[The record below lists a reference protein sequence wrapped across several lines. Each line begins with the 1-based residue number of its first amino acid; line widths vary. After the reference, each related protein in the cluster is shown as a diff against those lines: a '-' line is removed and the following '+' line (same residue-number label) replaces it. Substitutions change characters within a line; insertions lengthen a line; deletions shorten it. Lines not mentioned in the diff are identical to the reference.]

1 MQTLNQLYAALQQLA
16 QARNEQASAGK
27 LNEQH
32 QEQPQQVIMKVDS
45 MESPAQLSSPT
56 ESIATSAEDSSN
68 VLAENLSVES
78 SSTHQSTSTEVSSS
92 YAGSSTAGS
101 TAGSPTQ
108 LDDSQ
113 KAALQQILSSRL
125 NILTGAAGT
134 GKTFTVKT
142 VLSELLKSYDQRSIF
157 ITAFTGK
164 AVLNLINTF
173 KSDPALTALA
183 TQSMTIH
190 KFLAFKPEFF
200 DEPDLNGKL
209 VRRRRFVPTYNSIN
223 KRSDCKVLIID
234 EVSMVD
240 TKLMLQLVTA
250 LDTGSLDKL
259 ILVGDINQLQPVI
272 GSTSLAFFANH
283 PACQVSVLNEVHRQ
297 ANGNDIVEVAHL
309 IKQADLLKLKQ
320 VAADNKCKN
329 VKFIRVENYIDLY
342 RVIELINQKY
352 QLKLLEHQDVII
364 TPNNV
369 GATGQEILNQRLNKQ
384 LKIDRYLIQC
394 GVAIKLIGVGDNIMF
409 TKNDYERGFINGT
422 VGRVIAVNPLYE
434 QQHNADAS
442 ANMGHS
448 LLSSTSSTKSNLTK
462 SNLQNA
468 QCNAQ
473 TSIDALSA
481 NSISLD
487 DLITSIGEEYAA
499 KASDEV
505 NELES
510 EKGFYEKQATHSV
523 LIEYEDI
530 YGDIRQTTFESI
542 GDISSLILANAMTC
556 YKAQGSTYSRCI
568 VNLVDIGGAGIN
580 NEYAYTAVT
589 RASDY
594 VWIIFNER
602 GLQKIKS
609 RQLAGTSD
617 QEKINNLILK
627 EQKESANP
635 ISSINLQSHCNEVD
649 SLSPAEVIKS
659 FCNNLTS
666 AINIKD

>member
-1 MQTLNQLYAALQQLA
+1 MQTLNQLYAALQQL
-16 QARNEQASAGK
+16 
-27 LNEQH
+27 
-32 QEQPQQVIMKVDS
+32 QQV
-45 MESPAQLSSPT
+45 QLNSPT
-56 ESIATSAEDSSN
+56 
-68 VLAENLSVES
+68 
-78 SSTHQSTSTEVSSS
+78 SSTPTSDSLDSI
-92 YAGSSTAGS
+92 
-101 TAGSPTQ
+101 AGSPSSQ

-209 VRRRRFVPTYNSIN
+209 VRKRRFVPTYNSIN

-240 TKLMLQLVTA
+240 TKLMLQLVAA

-320 VAADNKCKN
+320 VAADNQCKN

-369 GATGQEILNQRLNKQ
+369 GATGQEVLNQRLNKQ

-434 QQHNADAS
+434 QQANSQNTS
-442 ANMGHS
+442 AQGN
-448 LLSSTSSTKSNLTK
+448 T
-462 SNLQNA
+462 
-468 QCNAQ
+468 Q
-473 TSIDALSA
+473 TSIDVSGA

-635 ISSINLQSHCNEVD
+635 ISSIKLQNNSYEVD
-649 SLSPAEVIKS
+649 ALSPAEVIKS

-666 AINIKD
+666 EINLRKGIN

>member
-1 MQTLNQLYAALQQLA
+1 MQTLNQLYAALQQLHLKQA
-16 QARNEQASAGK
+16 QPQV
-27 LNEQH
+27 QH
-32 QEQPQQVIMKVDS
+32 QVQATMQAT
-45 MESPAQLSSPT
+45 MESPAQLNSSAESSP
-56 ESIATSAEDSSN
+56 A
-68 VLAENLSVES
+68 ES
-78 SSTHQSTSTEVSSS
+78 SSTQVTSSSSTSL
-92 YAGSSTAGS
+92 GS
-101 TAGSPTQ
+101 TAAGSPSSQ

-320 VAADNKCKN
+320 VAADNQCKN
-329 VKFIRVENYIDLY
+329 VKFIKVENYIDLY

-409 TKNDYERGFINGT
+409 TKNDYARGFINGT

-434 QQHNADAS
+434 QQANSPTSTNAMQS
-442 ANMGHS
+442 A
-448 LLSSTSSTKSNLTK
+448 TQSNLK
-462 SNLQNA
+462 N
-468 QCNAQ
+468 

-481 NSISLD
+481 SSISLD

-666 AINIKD
+666 TINIRD

>member
-1 MQTLNQLYAALQQLA
+1 MQTLNQLYAALQQLHLH
-16 QARNEQASAGK
+16 EQKVQLNVASSTQTQVTSNASA
-27 LNEQH
+27 
-32 QEQPQQVIMKVDS
+32 DS
-45 MESPAQLSSPT
+45 LST
-56 ESIATSAEDSSN
+56 
-68 VLAENLSVES
+68 
-78 SSTHQSTSTEVSSS
+78 SSS
-92 YAGSSTAGS
+92 YSNL
-101 TAGSPTQ
+101 
-108 LDDSQ
+108 LDQSQ
-113 KAALQQILSSRL
+113 RAALQQILSSRL

-183 TQSMTIH
+183 NQSMTIH

-209 VRRRRFVPTYNSIN
+209 VRHRRFVPTYNSIN

-320 VAADNKCKN
+320 VAADNQCKN

-434 QQHNADAS
+434 QQLNTGAS
-442 ANMGHS
+442 AGAQGNS
-448 LLSSTSSTKSNLTK
+448 
-462 SNLQNA
+462 QNT
-468 QCNAQ
+468 QCNSQ
-473 TSIDALSA
+473 DTSQ
-481 NSISLD
+481 NTVNVGSISLD

-510 EKGFYEKQATHSV
+510 EKGFYERQATHSV

-627 EQKESANP
+627 EQKESSSS
-635 ISSINLQSHCNEVD
+635 ISSINLQNHFTDAD

-666 AINIKD
+666 GINLRD

>member
-1 MQTLNQLYAALQQLA
+1 MQTLNQLYAALQQLHLHEQKA
-16 QARNEQASAGK
+16 QAQQVQPK
-27 LNEQH
+27 QV
-32 QEQPQQVIMKVDS
+32 QPQMQLQMQAT
-45 MESPAQLSSPT
+45 MESPAQLSSPAEIAPA
-56 ESIATSAEDSSN
+56 ESSSTSAESDSN
-68 VLAENLSVES
+68 VSTET
-78 SSTHQSTSTEVSSS
+78 SSTHQSTSTEVSSA
-92 YAGSSTAGS
+92 YANYSSL
-101 TAGSPTQ
+101 
-108 LDDSQ
+108 LDQSQ
-113 KAALQQILSSRL
+113 RAALQQILSSRL

-320 VAADNKCKN
+320 VAADNQCKN

-434 QQHNADAS
+434 QQSNADAN
-442 ANMGHS
+442 A
-448 LLSSTSSTKSNLTK
+448 TS
-462 SNLQNA
+462 A
-468 QCNAQ
+468 QCNSQ
-473 TSIDALSA
+473 GNSQNVQGNLQDTSQ
-481 NSISLD
+481 NTVNVGSISLD

-510 EKGFYEKQATHSV
+510 EKGFYERQATHSV

-627 EQKESANP
+627 EQKESASP
-635 ISSINLQSHCNEVD
+635 ISSINLQNQFQDSD

-666 AINIKD
+666 VINLK

>member
-1 MQTLNQLYAALQQLA
+1 MQTLNQLYAALQQLHL
-16 QARNEQASAGK
+16 QK
-27 LNEQH
+27 V
-32 QEQPQQVIMKVDS
+32 QPQVQ
-45 MESPAQLSSPT
+45 PQLSSPT
-56 ESIATSAEDSSN
+56 ESLHAESTPTEGSPTESSSTQVTSA
-68 VLAENLSVES
+68 ES
-78 SSTHQSTSTEVSSS
+78 SSTHQYTSSTSLD
-92 YAGSSTAGS
+92 STAGS
-101 TAGSPTQ
+101 TAGSTTSSQ

-320 VAADNKCKN
+320 VAANNQCKN
-329 VKFIRVENYIDLY
+329 VKFIKVENYIDLY

-434 QQHNADAS
+434 QQANANANVTS
-442 ANMGHS
+442 A
-448 LLSSTSSTKSNLTK
+448 
-462 SNLQNA
+462 QANA
-468 QCNAQ
+468 AQGNAQ
-473 TSIDALSA
+473 TNLKNTSDAALQSA

-556 YKAQGSTYSRCI
+556 YKTQGSTYSRCI

-635 ISSINLQSHCNEVD
+635 ISSINLQNHCNEVD

-666 AINIKD
+666 VINHK